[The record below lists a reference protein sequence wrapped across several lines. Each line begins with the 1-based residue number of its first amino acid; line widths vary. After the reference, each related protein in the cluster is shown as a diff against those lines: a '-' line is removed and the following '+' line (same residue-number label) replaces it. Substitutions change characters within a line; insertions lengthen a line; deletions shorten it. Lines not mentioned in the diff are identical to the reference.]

1 MQTTKTIK
9 NVTLGCLA
17 ITLILISSQSFA
29 QGASNFT
36 PEWVKRSNDIA
47 YTVLESGA
55 KFAPEFSGQMGVDGY
70 DEEVFDLGENLYERQ
85 QATSEQNIAMLK
97 NLLVNEE
104 DSRVAQDIEIMIKS
118 EYDSIESNRINYEKV
133 LPYGNITGLV
143 FARFRGLLDKQV
155 PLDRQKAALVRLKK
169 YTGQTEGYKPLTELA
184 KIRLT
189 ERSQIPGLIKPFIG
203 EVQQDLERSPVMI
216 EGLQSVFEATELE
229 GYEQDLAMLTE
240 QLTAYNTWVEETILP
255 NTRESAALPRELYV
269 LQLKNYGVDD
279 SPEALIKTG
288 QVGFMNIRNEMMA
301 LAPLI
306 AKQKGYETNNYRE
319 VIKLLKQEQVHGDK
333 LMARYRETM
342 VELDAIIKR
351 EDLVSLPDE
360 PARVRMAT
368 PAETAQQP
376 AAHLDVP
383 RLIGNT
389 GEFPEFIVPTIVPDE
404 DGNWPVSDY
413 AFPAMMWTLAA
424 HEARPGHEM
433 QFTTMLRG
441 GVTTARVMFAF
452 NSANVE
458 GWALYAEAITKPYMP
473 LEGQLISLQDRLL
486 RAARIWLDPMLNM
499 GLISAEDAKRVLM
512 EEVVL
517 DDHNAQTEIDRY
529 TFRSPAQATAYY
541 YGYENLQALRASTE
555 LRLKDKFDQQEF
567 HDFLLAQGLLPPE
580 ILSKAVNESFIAP
593 RLLEKPE
600 LSQVQ

>member
-1 MQTTKTIK
+1 MQTSTKIK
-9 NVTLGCLA
+9 SAALSCLA
-17 ITLILISSQSFA
+17 STLLLSSSLSFA

-36 PEWVKRSNDIA
+36 PEWVKRSNEIA
-47 YTVLESGA
+47 YRVLEA
-55 KFAPEFSGQMGVDGY
+55 NAQFAPEFSAQSGVEGF

-85 QATSEQNIAMLK
+85 IAVAEQNIAMLTA
-97 NLLVNEE
+97 LLANEE

-118 EYDSIESNRINYEKV
+118 EKDSIESNRINYESV

-143 FARFRGLLDKQV
+143 FAGFRGLLDKQV
-155 PLDRQKAALVRLKK
+155 PLERQKAALVRLKK
-169 YTGQTEGYKPLTELA
+169 YTGQAEGYEPLTERA
-184 KIRLT
+184 KILLT
-189 ERSQIPGLIKPFIG
+189 ERSDIPGLIKPFIG

-216 EGLQSVFEATELE
+216 EGLQSIFAATELE
-229 GYEQDLAMLTE
+229 GYEEDLAMLSE
-240 QLTAYNTWVEETILP
+240 QLTAYNDWVEASILP
-255 NTRESAALPRELYV
+255 QTRESAALPRELYV

-279 SPEALIKTG
+279 SPEALIRTG

-301 LAPLI
+301 LAPLV
-306 AKQKGYETNNYRE
+306 AKQKGFETNDYRE
-319 VIKLLKQEQVHGDK
+319 VIKLLKQEQVHGDE
-333 LMARYRETM
+333 LMAAYREVM
-342 VELDAIIKR
+342 VELDNIIER
-351 EDLVSLPDE
+351 EGLATLPDE

-368 PAETAQQP
+368 AAETAQQP
-376 AAHLDVP
+376 AAHLDIP

-389 GEFPEFIVPTIVPDE
+389 GEFPEFIVPTIVKDE
-404 DGNWPVSDY
+404 DGNWPNSDY
-413 AFPAMMWTLAA
+413 AFPAMMWTLSA

-441 GVTTARVMFAF
+441 GVSTARALFAF

-458 GWALYAEAITKPYMP
+458 GWALYAEAISKPYMP

-486 RAARIWLDPMLNM
+486 RAARIWLDPMLNLK
-499 GLISAEDAKRVLM
+499 LISAEEAKRVLM

-555 LRLKDKFDQQEF
+555 LRLKDKFVQKEF
-567 HDFLLAQGLLPPE
+567 HDFLLAQGLLPPDV
-580 ILSKAVNESFIAP
+580 LANAVNKNFIAP
-593 RLLEKPE
+593 RLEE
-600 LSQVQ
+600 